1 MPTSLRVL
9 LIIASIITTVFI
21 AARIRNSRLRLLDGF
36 IWFLMSL
43 ILLIIS
49 IFPQIIYW
57 LCRIMGIASPV
68 NLVFLV
74 IIFLLFMICFYSTVR
89 ISALEARLAGLAQE
103 VAIRDERFLHLKT
116 ADDKREN
123 ETLKGYLKK

>member
-1 MPTSLRVL
+1 
-9 LIIASIITTVFI
+9 
-21 AARIRNSRLRLLDGF
+21 
-36 IWFLMSL
+36 
-43 ILLIIS
+43 
-49 IFPQIIYW
+49 
-57 LCRIMGIASPV
+57 MGIASPV

-116 ADDKREN
+116 ADDKKEN